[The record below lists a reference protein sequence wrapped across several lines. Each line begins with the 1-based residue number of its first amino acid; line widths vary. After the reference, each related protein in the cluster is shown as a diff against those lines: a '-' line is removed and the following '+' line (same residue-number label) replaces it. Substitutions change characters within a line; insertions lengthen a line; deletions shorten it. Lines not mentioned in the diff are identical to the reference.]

1 MSAHNI
7 RTYASRKTVCSLYV
21 HVPFCLSRCAYCDF
35 YSVVQLD
42 RALVTDW
49 YEGVLLEL
57 QRIADEAAVH
67 GVEIAPLETLYFGG
81 GTPTVVPPSMV
92 ANIIRE
98 ARSLFQL
105 APECEITVEANPE
118 SLLRPTPIAKTLRV
132 AGVTR
137 ISLGAQSATDTSLRL
152 AGRLHTADD
161 TVNAVL
167 SAHEAGFDAISCDFI
182 TGLPDESIKD
192 IDEVLNMVNTLPL
205 NHVSIYA
212 LSVVSGTRFGELFR
226 RYPERFPDDEIERR
240 MTHHLVAGLESAGFL
255 HYEISNFA
263 HPGAES
269 RHNTVY
275 WEADPYLAAGPSAS
289 SYMGGIRRT
298 NPLSIDKWLR
308 HLYTEEGGPFG
319 AATIDE
325 IVDED
330 AARVETVILG
340 LRLLRGVSRS
350 VFQERHGVP
359 LDTLYFQTI
368 ESLIAKGL
376 IDDDSEYIRLTSRGF
391 DFADEVARAFL

>member
-1 MSAHNI
+1 
-7 RTYASRKTVCSLYV
+7 
-21 HVPFCLSRCAYCDF
+21 
-35 YSVVQLD
+35 
-42 RALVTDW
+42 
-49 YEGVLLEL
+49 
-57 QRIADEAAVH
+57 
-67 GVEIAPLETLYFGG
+67 
-81 GTPTVVPPSMV
+81 
-92 ANIIRE
+92 
-98 ARSLFQL
+98 
-105 APECEITVEANPE
+105 
-118 SLLRPTPIAKTLRV
+118 
-132 AGVTR
+132 
-137 ISLGAQSATDTSLRL
+137 
-152 AGRLHTADD
+152 
-161 TVNAVL
+161 
-167 SAHEAGFDAISCDFI
+167 
-182 TGLPDESIKD
+182 
-192 IDEVLNMVNTLPL
+192 
-205 NHVSIYA
+205 
-212 LSVVSGTRFGELFR
+212 
-226 RYPERFPDDEIERR
+226 